1 MMSMSITWLLHLLVL
16 FSFVPTFCSV
26 STRHLLSKPL
36 IGDDG
41 RIYVCSD
48 KTFLAFETNGT
59 IAWFIHVD
67 YKCNVSMAPV
77 HGGHG
82 KIYLVAENRLL
93 KIDYRNI
100 GISEPTVE
108 VFFGPGP
115 GQKAEAEIIGL
126 TVSTLSST
134 VFINIKNRGLFAYLS
149 RGRLLWSLGA
159 MLYQFGYRQGCRK
172 NNTDCHFAS
181 VPVLDQC
188 EASIYVA
195 NTEGELYCLS
205 VRGRDFR
212 WIQDFSSLDKSFT
225 ITPGNNGHLYVTVPT
240 RALVVALDVFSGN
253 ILWQGS
259 VGPLSKIDCAP
270 VVDSNGWISIGSLDG
285 FLYSFSPTG
294 ILKKFSRKNTENSIV
309 QVGPFLDCS
318 GFAVYSSQIEME
330 GKVSHSIG
338 EYTIVSAIRPKVA
351 IFTMLVPATGSIYWS
366 EEYPGQRST
375 LLSKSDLSQFVVNE
389 EILLTFLAASKVDTP
404 LQCRT
409 TGQKL
414 ASSCSQARNKLVN
427 IYSGNERTIEFFLLF
442 ESFLLVLLIGLVRF
456 CCTFWAKKKLQ
467 DQGLGGFLDKRCS
480 LQLQKK
486 ALAKTISELEKKAAE
501 ESVDNEVFQKLG
513 DIVRKKEIIERK
525 LSTTYSLG
533 RDRTNSK
540 SKSMLPL
547 QIGKPKSYSFQSTKK
562 QKLKM
567 IHTLSDT
574 SSDSSTEEE
583 TNMFEVIDSSD
594 KDKGKTPM
602 VEVASNSSNDEYFT
616 NPLDVT

>member
-1 MMSMSITWLLHLLVL
+1 
-16 FSFVPTFCSV
+16 
-26 STRHLLSKPL
+26 
-36 IGDDG
+36 
-41 RIYVCSD
+41 
-48 KTFLAFETNGT
+48 
-59 IAWFIHVD
+59 
-67 YKCNVSMAPV
+67 
-77 HGGHG
+77 
-82 KIYLVAENRLL
+82 IYLVAENRLL
-93 KIDYRNI
+93 KIDYGNI

-108 VFFGPGP
+108 VFFGPAP

-126 TVSTLSST
+126 SVSTLSSS

-149 RGRLLWSLGA
+149 RGRLLWSLGPT
-159 MLYQFGYRQGCRK
+159 LYQFGYRQGCKK
-172 NNTDCHFAS
+172 NLTDCHFAS
-181 VPVLDQC
+181 VP
-188 EASIYVA
+188 IA
-195 NTEGELYCLS
+195 NSEGELYCLS

-240 RALVVALDVFSGN
+240 RALVLALDVFSGN

-270 VVDSNGWISIGSLDG
+270 VVDSN
-285 FLYSFSPTG
+285 
-294 ILKKFSRKNTENSIV
+294 
-309 QVGPFLDCS
+309 VGPFLDCS

-338 EYTIVSAIRPKVA
+338 EYTIVSAIRSKSA

-366 EEYPGQRST
+366 EEYPGQLST
-375 LLSKSDLSQFVVNE
+375 LLSRSDLSQFVVNE

-409 TGQKL
+409 IGQKL

-486 ALAKTISELEKKAAE
+486 ALVKTISELEKKAAE

-513 DIVRKKEIIERK
+513 
-525 LSTTYSLG
+525 
-533 RDRTNSK
+533 
-540 SKSMLPL
+540 
-547 QIGKPKSYSFQSTKK
+547 TKK

-574 SSDSSTEEE
+574 SSDSSTERE
-583 TNMFEVIDSSD
+583 TNMLEVIDSSA

>member
-1 MMSMSITWLLHLLVL
+1 MSITWLLHVLVL
-16 FSFVPTFCSV
+16 FQFVPTFCSV

-59 IAWFIHVD
+59 IAWSILVD
-67 YKCNVSMAPV
+67 YKCNVGMVPV

-82 KIYLVAENRLL
+82 KIYLVAENRIL
-93 KIDYRNI
+93 KIDYVNI

-108 VFFGPGP
+108 VFFGPKP

-126 TVSTLSST
+126 SVSTLTST

-149 RGRLLWSLGA
+149 NGRFLWSLGP

-172 NNTDCHFAS
+172 NLTDCHFAS

-188 EASIYVA
+188 EASIYIA

-240 RALVVALDVFSGN
+240 RALVLALDVFSGN
-253 ILWQGS
+253 ILWQSS

-330 GKVSHSIG
+330 GKVSHGIG
-338 EYTIVSAIRPKVA
+338 EYTVVSAIRPKVA

-366 EEYPGQRST
+366 EEYPGQLST
-375 LLSKSDLSQFVVNE
+375 LLSKSDLSRFVVNE

-409 TGQKL
+409 IGQKL

-427 IYSGNERTIEFFLLF
+427 IYSGNEKTIELFLLF
-442 ESFLLVLLIGLVRF
+442 ESFLLVILIGLVRF

-486 ALAKTISELEKKAAE
+486 ALVKTISELEKKAAE

-513 DIVRKKEIIERK
+513 DIVRKKESIERK

-540 SKSMLPL
+540 SMLPL
-547 QIGKPKSYSFQSTKK
+547 QIGKPKSYSFQGTA
-562 QKLKM
+562 L
-567 IHTLSDT
+567 
-574 SSDSSTEEE
+574 DSSTEEE
-583 TNMFEVIDSSD
+583 TNRLEVIDSSA

-602 VEVASNSSNDEYFT
+602 VEVASNSSNDEYFR

>member
-1 MMSMSITWLLHLLVL
+1 MSITWLLHVLVL
-16 FSFVPTFCSV
+16 FQFVPTFCSV

-59 IAWFIHVD
+59 IAWSIHVD
-67 YKCNVSMAPV
+67 YKCNVGMVPV

-82 KIYLVAENRLL
+82 KIYLVAENRIL
-93 KIDYRNI
+93 KIDYVNT
-100 GISEPTVE
+100 GISEPTAE
-108 VFFGPGP
+108 VFFGPKP
-115 GQKAEAEIIGL
+115 GQKAEAKIIGL
-126 TVSTLSST
+126 SVSTLTST

-149 RGRLLWSLGA
+149 RGRLLWSLGP

-172 NNTDCHFAS
+172 NLTDCHFAS
-181 VPVLDQC
+181 APVLDQC
-188 EASIYVA
+188 EASIYIA

-240 RALVVALDVFSGN
+240 RALVLALDVFSGN

-338 EYTIVSAIRPKVA
+338 EYTVVSAIRPKVA

-366 EEYPGQRST
+366 EEYPGQLST
-375 LLSKSDLSQFVVNE
+375 LLSKSDLSRFVVNE
-389 EILLTFLAASKVDTP
+389 EILLTFLAASS
-404 LQCRT
+404 
-409 TGQKL
+409 QKL

-427 IYSGNERTIEFFLLF
+427 IYSGNEKTIELFLLF

-486 ALAKTISELEKKAAE
+486 ALVKTISELEKKAAE

-513 DIVRKKEIIERK
+513 DIVRKKESIERK

-547 QIGKPKSYSFQSTKK
+547 QIGKPKSYSFQGTKK

-567 IHTLSDT
+567 FHTLSDT

-583 TNMFEVIDSSD
+583 TNMFEAIDSSA
-594 KDKGKTPM
+594 KDKGKIPM

>member
-1 MMSMSITWLLHLLVL
+1 MSITWLLHVLVL
-16 FSFVPTFCSV
+16 FQFVPTFCSV

-59 IAWFIHVD
+59 IAWSILVD
-67 YKCNVSMAPV
+67 YKCNVGMVPV

-82 KIYLVAENRLL
+82 KIYLVAENRIL
-93 KIDYRNI
+93 KIDYVNI

-108 VFFGPGP
+108 VFFGPKP

-126 TVSTLSST
+126 SVSTLTST

-149 RGRLLWSLGA
+149 NGRFLWSLGP

-172 NNTDCHFAS
+172 NLTDCHFAS

-188 EASIYVA
+188 EASIYIA

-240 RALVVALDVFSGN
+240 RALVLALDVFSGN
-253 ILWQGS
+253 ILWQSS

-330 GKVSHSIG
+330 GKVSHGIG
-338 EYTIVSAIRPKVA
+338 EYTVVSAIRPKVA

-366 EEYPGQRST
+366 EEYPGQLST
-375 LLSKSDLSQFVVNE
+375 LLSKSDLSRFVVNE
-389 EILLTFLAASKVDTP
+389 EILLTFLAASS
-404 LQCRT
+404 
-409 TGQKL
+409 QKL

-427 IYSGNERTIEFFLLF
+427 IYSGNEKTIELFLLF
-442 ESFLLVLLIGLVRF
+442 ESFLLVILIGLVRF

-486 ALAKTISELEKKAAE
+486 ALVKTISELEKKAAE

-513 DIVRKKEIIERK
+513 DIGHEISGTA
-525 LSTTYSLG
+525 L
-533 RDRTNSK
+533 
-540 SKSMLPL
+540 
-547 QIGKPKSYSFQSTKK
+547 
-562 QKLKM
+562 
-567 IHTLSDT
+567 
-574 SSDSSTEEE
+574 DSSTEEE
-583 TNMFEVIDSSD
+583 TNRLEVIDSSA

-602 VEVASNSSNDEYFT
+602 VEVASNSSNDEYFR

>member
-1 MMSMSITWLLHLLVL
+1 MMLVTWLLLLLVTL
-16 FSFVPTFCSV
+16 SLVPAALCSV
-26 STRHLLSKPL
+26 CSRHLLSKPL

-48 KTFLAFETNGT
+48 KTFLSFETNGT
-59 IAWFIHVD
+59 IAWSIHVD
-67 YKCNVSMAPV
+67 YKCNVGLAPV
-77 HGGHG
+77 HAGLG
-82 KIYLVAENRLL
+82 KIYLVAENRIL
-93 KIDYRNI
+93 KIDYGNI
-100 GISEPTVE
+100 GISEPAVE
-108 VFFGPGP
+108 LFFGPEP
-115 GQKAEAEIIGL
+115 GQKAETKIIGL
-126 TVSTLSST
+126 SVSTLSST
-134 VFINIKNRGLFAYLS
+134 VFINVKNRGLFAYLS
-149 RGRLLWSLGA
+149 HGRLLWSLGPA
-159 MLYQFGYRQGCRK
+159 LYQFGYRQGCRK
-172 NNTDCHFAS
+172 NLTDCYFSS

-188 EASIYVA
+188 EASIYIA

-240 RALVVALDVFSGN
+240 RALILALDVFTGN

-294 ILKKFSRKNTENSIV
+294 ILKKFSRKNTENSIA

-330 GKVSHSIG
+330 GKVSHGIG
-338 EYTIVSAIRPKVA
+338 EYTVVSAIRPKAA

-366 EEYPGQRST
+366 EGYPGKLST

-389 EILLTFLAASKVDTP
+389 EILLTFIAASKVDTP

-456 CCTFWAKKKLQ
+456 CCTFWAKRKLQ
-467 DQGLGGFLDKRCS
+467 DQGLGSFLDKRCS

-486 ALAKTISELEKKAAE
+486 ALVKTISELEKKSAE
-501 ESVDNEVFQKLG
+501 ESVDNEVYEKLG
-513 DIVRKKEIIERK
+513 DTVRKKENIERK

-547 QIGKPKSYSFQSTKK
+547 QIGKRKSYSFQGAKK

-567 IHTLSDT
+567 FDTLSDA
-574 SSDSSTEEE
+574 SSESSIEGERDMVEVLDSSAKE
-583 TNMFEVIDSSD
+583 
-594 KDKGKTPM
+594 KGKTPM
-602 VEVASNSSNDEYFT
+602 VEVTSTSSNDEDFI

>member
-1 MMSMSITWLLHLLVL
+1 MSITWLLHVLVL
-16 FSFVPTFCSV
+16 FQFVPTFCSV

-59 IAWFIHVD
+59 IAWSIHVD
-67 YKCNVSMAPV
+67 YKCNVGMVPV

-82 KIYLVAENRLL
+82 KIYLVAENRIL
-93 KIDYRNI
+93 KIDYVNT
-100 GISEPTVE
+100 GISEPTAE
-108 VFFGPGP
+108 VFFGPKP
-115 GQKAEAEIIGL
+115 GQKAEAKIIGL
-126 TVSTLSST
+126 SVSTLTST

-149 RGRLLWSLGA
+149 RGRLLWSLGP

-172 NNTDCHFAS
+172 NLTDCHFAS
-181 VPVLDQC
+181 APVLDQC
-188 EASIYVA
+188 EASIYIA

-240 RALVVALDVFSGN
+240 RALVLALDVFSGN

-338 EYTIVSAIRPKVA
+338 EYTVVSAIRPKVA

-366 EEYPGQRST
+366 EEYPGQLST
-375 LLSKSDLSQFVVNE
+375 LLSKSDLSRFVVNE

-409 TGQKL
+409 IGQKL

-427 IYSGNERTIEFFLLF
+427 IYSGNEKTIELFLLF

-486 ALAKTISELEKKAAE
+486 ALVKTISELEKKAAE

-513 DIVRKKEIIERK
+513 DIVRKKESIERK

-547 QIGKPKSYSFQSTKK
+547 QIGKPKSYSFQGTKK

-567 IHTLSDT
+567 FHTLSDT

-583 TNMFEVIDSSD
+583 TNMFEAIDSSA
-594 KDKGKTPM
+594 KDKGKIPM